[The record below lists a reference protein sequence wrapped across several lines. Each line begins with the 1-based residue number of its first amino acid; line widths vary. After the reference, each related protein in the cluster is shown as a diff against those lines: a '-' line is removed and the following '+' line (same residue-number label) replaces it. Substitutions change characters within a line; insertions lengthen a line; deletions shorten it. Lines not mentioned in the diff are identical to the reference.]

1 MRVPDADQSAA
12 YATHIVTV
20 RGTPMFR
27 LRILSFLALLILPAT
42 TFAAPTTPSS
52 LLATMCRAEGAVSWR
67 NVQAIAS
74 DGTLR
79 SGGLTGNERDLIDIH
94 DGRQRTQERFPSYA
108 SASGID
114 AQGAW
119 RQDRSGQVHP
129 LNSPEAVTFTVTDRW
144 LARRGYCELE
154 RLPAA
159 LKLLSPIT
167 GRGVS
172 DDRVA
177 ATPPGGRTVTLWIDR
192 AHYRLARTVMLRS
205 FQTVTTRYSDYHDL
219 QRIELPFRLSTDV
232 GDPAQ
237 ADVETISRYRLLDSV
252 PVKALQRPDNAVTDA
267 RIGGG
272 KKTTLVPFT
281 YGNTKFMVEARING
295 KGPFPFVLDTGGHAI
310 LTPQTAAVLGL
321 KMYGASQSYGAG
333 GGSTASSY
341 TQVDKLQ
348 LGDVEIDR
356 QSFLVLPLPNVMTD
370 LGNQP
375 PIAGILGLELFERFA
390 VILDFDK
397 KEMTLQTFAT
407 YTSPT
412 GAHATPIRFTDD
424 MPLIEATLDGR
435 RGIFGVDT
443 GNSGPLML
451 FPQWAARHGL
461 GAYYLA
467 GVPTSNGGQG
477 GQFTTH
483 SAFIRSLRIAG
494 LDVPAD
500 EVGELTPEH
509 AGSTS
514 NPSEAGNLGL
524 PVWKH
529 FLVEFNYRRGEMYL
543 KPRAHF
549 ILPRQTASAGFA
561 AVKLDRTAFTVVK
574 LIPGG
579 RASKAGLK
587 QRDKII
593 DVDGVQSSRL
603 ASLWL
608 MERINHGKPGTRL
621 HLVCADGR
629 KIDLVLGPDAPMDKA
644 LRPSVH

>member
-1 MRVPDADQSAA
+1 
-12 YATHIVTV
+12 
-20 RGTPMFR
+20 MFG
-27 LRILSFLALLILPAT
+27 LRILSFLALLVLPAA

-52 LLATMCRAEGAVSWR
+52 LLAMMCRAEGGVRWR
-67 NVQAIAS
+67 HVQAIAS

-79 SGGLTGNERDLIDIH
+79 SGGLTGNEHELVGIH
-94 DGRQRTQERFPSYA
+94 DGRQRTEERFPIYA
-108 SASGID
+108 SAGGID
-114 AQGAW
+114 TQGAW
-119 RQDRSGQVHP
+119 RQDRSGQTHS
-129 LNSPEAVTFTVTDRW
+129 LNSPEAVTLTVTDRW

-159 LKLLSPIT
+159 LKLLPPIT
-167 GRGVS
+167 GHGVS
-172 DDRVA
+172 DDRVT
-177 ATPPGGRTVTLWIDR
+177 ATPPGGRTVTLWIDQ
-192 AHYRLARTVMLRS
+192 AHYRLARSVMLRS
-205 FQTVTTRYSDYHDL
+205 FHTVTTRYNDYHDL
-219 QRIELPFRLSTDV
+219 QGIELPFWISTDV

-252 PVKALQRPDNAVTDA
+252 PVKALQSPDNAVTDA
-267 RIGGG
+267 RISGG
-272 KKTTLVPFT
+272 KGKTLVPFT
-281 YGNTKFMVEARING
+281 YGNTKLLVEARING

-310 LTPQTAAVLGL
+310 LTPQTAAMLGL

-333 GGSTASSY
+333 GGSTATSY

-348 LGDVEIDR
+348 VGDAEIDR

-390 VILDFDK
+390 VTLDFDK
-397 KEMTLQTFAT
+397 KEMTLQTFTT
-407 YTSPT
+407 YTSMT
-412 GAHATPIRFTDD
+412 DAHAIHIRFTDD
-424 MPLIEATLDGR
+424 MPLVETTLDGQ

-461 GAYYLA
+461 TAYYLA
-467 GVPTSNGGQG
+467 GVPTTNGGQG

-509 AGSTS
+509 AGATS

-529 FLVEFNYRRGEMYL
+529 FLVAFNYRRGEMYL

-549 ILPRQTASAGFA
+549 ILPRQRASAGFA

-579 RASKAGLK
+579 PASKVGLK
-587 QRDKII
+587 QGDKII
-593 DVDGVQSSRL
+593 DVDGIQSSRL

-608 MERINHGKPGTRL
+608 MERINHGKPGTLL

-629 KIDLVLGPDAPMDKA
+629 KIDLVLGTDAPMDKA